1 MCAADPAIVVLPEP
15 VEDWRKSGLLRRM
28 YDGSMSKLEFQTIAL
43 ATIVGP
49 RLGTALHH
57 YIECELNGTP
67 IPPPADLETEIA
79 QWHCWRQSAVMREY
93 GLMPYR
99 TELTVAA
106 RANGTVVCA
115 GQIDALFIDKHGFC
129 YMEWWTTSRRREL

>member
-1 MCAADPAIVVLPEP
+1 
-15 VEDWRKSGLLRRM
+15 
-28 YDGSMSKLEFQTIAL
+28 
-43 ATIVGP
+43 
-49 RLGTALHH
+49 
-57 YIECELNGTP
+57 
-67 IPPPADLETEIA
+67 
-79 QWHCWRQSAVMREY
+79 MREY

-129 YMEWWTTSRRREL
+129 YMVDWKRSLWTR